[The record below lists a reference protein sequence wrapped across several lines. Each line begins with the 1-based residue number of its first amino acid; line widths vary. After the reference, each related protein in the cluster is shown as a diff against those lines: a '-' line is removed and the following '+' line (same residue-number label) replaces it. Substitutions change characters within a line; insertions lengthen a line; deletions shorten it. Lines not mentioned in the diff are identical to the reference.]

1 MIALQDLIPLV
12 AILTLCLGMPSLV
25 FYWIIRLKRE
35 NRLSSDGNA
44 MGMGELEERIQLAVE
59 RANEP
64 LRHQSASLEQRMIRM
79 DESRS
84 LSEREESPLLAAHD
98 ERTV

>member
-1 MIALQDLIPLV
+1 MFPTHELIPLV
-12 AILTLCLGMPSLV
+12 AILTIFLGLPSLV

-35 NRLSSDGNA
+35 NRLQSGGNA

-64 LRHQSASLEQRMIRM
+64 LRQQIASLEKRMIKM

-84 LSEREESPLLAAHD
+84 LNGREEAPLLAAHD
-98 ERTV
+98 E